1 MQETLATLENL
12 YRWVLRTFKKE
23 FVLCSRGDLQS
34 TKFAKDFK
42 TNGIVE
48 SFSHIFESVSNLS
61 SKFKGAVVY
70 EMGRFTKS

>member
-1 MQETLATLENL
+1 M
-12 YRWVLRTFKKE
+12 
-23 FVLCSRGDLQS
+23 CSRGDLQS
-34 TKFAKDFK
+34 TEFAKDFK

-70 EMGRFTKS
+70 EMGRFTES